1 MNYQAKAFQI
11 SILLHAAIAVLAII
25 CGTFTGQYK
34 KVMVLDFDLRKP
46 VSEVKKIEPPPES
59 FIETKAVPPVVRQSL
74 KKKEPPRV
82 PEEVSRK
89 SSFPETPPIVKLPE
103 THHPESSPMGMEI
116 PDQGKTAKEGS
127 PGISGGTNSGMGHTG
142 GDRESAETKYLNDHF
157 AYIRDRILRNVSY
170 PDAARRMNWQGKV
183 ILSFVVTANGSVR
196 ECRVMK
202 SSGFP
207 MLDKNAMET
216 VRDTAPFPRP
226 PVEARLVIPIVYRL
240 E

>member
-11 SILLHAAIAVLAII
+11 SFMFHAAIVALAII
-25 CGTFTGQYK
+25 CGTFTGQHK

-46 VSEVKKIEPPPES
+46 VSEVKKIEPPPLIKTNLINPS
-59 FIETKAVPPVVRQSL
+59 ARQII
-74 KKKEPPRV
+74 KKRQASRLA
-82 PEEVSRK
+82 EEVSQK
-89 SSFPETPPIVKLPE
+89 SSFSETPPIVKLPE
-103 THHPESSPMGMEI
+103 THHPENSPMGMEI
-116 PDQGKTAKEGS
+116 PDQEKTVKEGS
-127 PGISGGTNSGMGHTG
+127 PGTSGGTNAGMSDAG
-142 GDRESAETKYLNDHF
+142 GDRESAEAKYLNDHF

-207 MLDKNAMET
+207 MLDRNAMET
-216 VRDTAPFPRP
+216 VKDTAPFPRP